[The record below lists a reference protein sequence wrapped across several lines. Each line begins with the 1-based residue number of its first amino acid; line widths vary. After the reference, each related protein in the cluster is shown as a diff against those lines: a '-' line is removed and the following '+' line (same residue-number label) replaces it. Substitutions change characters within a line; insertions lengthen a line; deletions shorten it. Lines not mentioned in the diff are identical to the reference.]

1 MTRTTRRAL
10 CTAPLLAASML
21 GAQTRMLRQP
31 SVSAAN
37 IAFAYAQNIWVAPRA
52 GGAAKRLTS
61 FQGATEYPKIS
72 PDGKWVAFSGE
83 YGGNVDVYVV
93 SIEIGRAHV

>member
-1 MTRTTRRAL
+1 MNRSYS
-10 CTAPLLAASML
+10 LLARVAVAAPMLVASVL

-37 IAFAYAQNIWVAPRA
+37 IAFAYAQNIWVVSRA
-52 GGAAKRLTS
+52 GGPAKRLTS

-72 PDGKWVAFSGE
+72 PDGKTVAFSAE
-83 YGGNVDVYVV
+83 
-93 SIEIGRAHV
+93 